1 MSDMVH
7 GMDVKVCVEGIENQ
21 KELEKMLKVSP
32 ITVRD
37 IILESL
43 VIIRSLEVL
52 LLMYNNV

>member
-1 MSDMVH
+1 MAWMSRYAS
-7 GMDVKVCVEGIENQ
+7 EGLENQ
-21 KELEKMLKVSP
+21 KELEKMLKVPP